1 MAENRVSA
9 QALSADELDAL
20 EARTTRLLEGITE
33 QPRGGTRPSFLR
45 RRLSAEIER
54 RGLAS
59 LRDLLAQAERGQTT
73 ALVELRN
80 RMAVNYSCFWREPAH
95 WSILTEHLRPKFLA
109 GAPVRLWSAACAS
122 GEEACSMAMAVS
134 ELVETLTIL
143 PETSDWRILAS
154 DIATAALA
162 AAAIGHY
169 PDTALGALPDRLRD
183 RYLRPLTLKGQAGWE
198 VVPELRARIDFQRF
212 DLAQPRWPL
221 LTGAPFDLIF
231 LCNVLIYFD
240 KPLQARILEHLAPCL
255 KADGI
260 LLTSRSEGR
269 LSLATPW
276 FKARGDCAYT
286 PRPDAPR

>member
-9 QALSADELDAL
+9 QALSAHELDAL

-122 GEEACSMAMAVS
+122 GEEACSMAMAVG
-134 ELVETLTIL
+134 ELVETLTI
-143 PETSDWRILAS
+143 PPKTGDWRILAS

-169 PDTALGALPDRLRD
+169 PDTALGALSEANGPYVRLFQ
-183 RYLRPLTLKGQAGWE
+183 TISQN
-198 VVPELRARIDFQRF
+198 ARLDMS
-212 DLAQPRWPL
+212 PPK
-221 LTGAPFDLIF
+221 T
-231 LCNVLIYFD
+231 
-240 KPLQARILEHLAPCL
+240 
-255 KADGI
+255 
-260 LLTSRSEGR
+260 
-269 LSLATPW
+269 
-276 FKARGDCAYT
+276 ARGLAEKGLKKIEDDGHEKYS
-286 PRPDAPR
+286 DQ